1 MHSVTLFALAAPLA
15 ALALPSGSLLTRQEL
30 QSINEL
36 FVAKGKEYFGTCSDQ
51 NLLSN
56 QQNAAIIQTA
66 FGAVTPENSMKWD
79 QIQPTQ
85 GQFNWDGP
93 DFLMD
98 WAETN
103 GKIVRGHTLVWHSQ
117 LAGWVNSVTDPAALT
132 EVIQTHIAEVMGRYK
147 GRIYHWD
154 VVNEMW
160 NEDGTM
166 RDSVFSQ
173 VLGEDFVRI
182 AFEAARAADPD
193 AKLYINDYNL
203 DTADSPKTQAMI
215 NNVNKWVEAGVPID
229 GIGTQ
234 AHLTGGM
241 GSGVAGAVAALAG
254 ANVAEVA
261 ITELDIAGA
270 AAEDYVAAVD
280 ACVQEPKCVGVSVW
294 GVRDTDSWRADTSPL
309 LFDDSYQPKDA
320 YTQLIASLS

>member
-1 MHSVTLFALAAPLA
+1 MHSISLLALAAPLA
-15 ALALPSGSLLTRQEL
+15 FALPSGSLLSRQALE
-30 QSINEL
+30 SINEK
-36 FVAKGKEYFGTCSDQ
+36 FVAHDKLYFGTCADQ
-51 NLLSN
+51 NLLTN
-56 QQNAAIIQTA
+56 EQNVAVIQAA
-66 FGAVTPENSMKWD
+66 FGAVTPENSMKW
-79 QIQPTQ
+79 QSIQPSQ
-85 GQFNWDGP
+85 GQFSWDGA

-98 WAETN
+98 WATTN
-103 GKIVRGHTLVWHSQ
+103 NQLVRGHTLVWHSQ
-117 LAGWVNSVTDPAALT
+117 LAEWVNGITDPAALT
-132 EVIQTHIAEVMGRYK
+132 EVIQTHVAEVMGRYK
-147 GRIYHWD
+147 GKIYAWD
-154 VVNEMW
+154 VVNEMF
-160 NEDGTM
+160 NEDGTI
-166 RDSVFSQ
+166 RQSVFSN

-203 DTADSPKTQAMI
+203 DSADAAKTQGMI
-215 NNVNKWVEAGVPID
+215 NYVNKWVEAGVPID

-241 GSGVAGAVAALAG
+241 GSAIPGAVKALAG

-270 AAEDYVAAVD
+270 PAEDYIAAVD

-294 GVRDTDSWRADTSPL
+294 GVRDTDSWRADSQPL

-320 YTQLIASLS
+320 YTQLLASL